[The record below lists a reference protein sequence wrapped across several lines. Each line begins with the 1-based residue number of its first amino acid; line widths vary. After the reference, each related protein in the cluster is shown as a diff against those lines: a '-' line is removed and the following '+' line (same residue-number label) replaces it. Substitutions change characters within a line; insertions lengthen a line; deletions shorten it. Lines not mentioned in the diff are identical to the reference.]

1 MRTETY
7 CFQMKAENSWKRR
20 ESYAAGWFQMA
31 GTAEEVPAT
40 MLARAYKGTVKKP
53 DTKQRMLKDK
63 VTKVVL

>member
-7 CFQMKAENSWKRR
+7 CFQMKAENRWRRR
-20 ESYAAGWFQMA
+20 ESCAAGWFQMA
-31 GTAEEVPAT
+31 GIAEEVPAS
-40 MLARAYKGTVKKP
+40 MLGRTYKGTAKKP